1 MGSKMKFSLTGTTSK
16 IFIIA
21 GLALLIS
28 TGSGRAQVNNQPVNL
43 KAAENYQSY
52 AGLSELVTMICD
64 DAIYKLQGF
73 FGPSVVKVT
82 PFITFGSFQKNKI
95 SSLGISL
102 ADQMIAAVNNDTVLN
117 AEDTPT
123 NSNEY
128 LQKLRG
134 TLQEV
139 DGYLRIH
146 ISAAN
151 VYGERMSYTTNV
163 EMSEPIYRAL
173 HTYL

>member
-1 MGSKMKFSLTGTTSK
+1 MKFVFVGNSLK
-16 IFIIA
+16 ILTIV
-21 GLALLIS
+21 ALTLIIS
-28 TGSGRAQVNNQPVNL
+28 TGVAKAQEDNSAIKPKSV
-43 KAAENYQSY
+43 ASYQSY

-73 FGPSVVKVT
+73 FGPSTVEVA
-82 PFITFGSFQKNKI
+82 PFITFGSFQGNKI

-102 ADQMIAAVNNDTVLN
+102 ADQMIAVVNNDTAMN
-117 AEDTPT
+117 AEDTP
-123 NSNEY
+123 SSSSEF
-128 LQKLRG
+128 LQKVRG